1 MKKTVT
7 KHGSFIMS
15 AELVSKKD
23 CKDIIKF
30 IDTHEK
36 EHSVLRDLSEPRRN
50 TNSKEIELGEKK
62 YLPKA
67 KEIDNIIFKRVGEA
81 INKFIVKNIPNAKD
95 IMRNTIEDTGYQLRK
110 IIGPTQQHQDGVN
123 VLVYND
129 GYKVRVGTIIISLK
143 DTGDEIVFPHLDIT
157 VPLKQGTILF
167 FPPYWTHVHY
177 SNWNGQEGYRIQTW
191 LTNTDYFSTA
201 PY

>member
-7 KHGSFIMS
+7 NHGNFILG

-30 IDTHEK
+30 IDTYEK
-36 EHSVLRDLSEPRRN
+36 EHSVIRNYSEKNRN
-50 TNSKEIELGEKK
+50 TKSKEIVLSEKLH
-62 YLPKA
+62 LPKA

-81 INKFIVKNIPNAKD
+81 IKKFIVQNIPNPNHL
-95 IMRNTIEDTGYQLRK
+95 MNNLEDTGYQLRK
-110 IIGPTQQHQDGVN
+110 IVGPTLEHQDGVE
-123 VLVYND
+123 VSVFKDICKY
-129 GYKVRVGTIIISLK
+129 RVGTIIISLK
-143 DTGDEIVFPHLDIT
+143 DTGDEIVFPHLDVT

-177 SNWNGQEGYRIQTW
+177 SNWAEQEGYRIQTW
-191 LTNTDYFSTA
+191 LTNKKSLRK
-201 PY
+201 